1 MPALNHIEHT
11 NEVSS
16 AWKRKS
22 PISRKQ
28 IVVDCLK
35 NDKKYHEI
43 IVLDAAENGHVI
55 LKIDSQIPANARG
68 IFLLSLEKDLKEK
81 IDVGLSVWL
90 EPIGDKSKLRKL
102 RGVEVKSKDI

>member
-22 PISRKQ
+22 SISRKK
-28 IVVDCLK
+28 VVIDCLK
-35 NDKKYHEI
+35 SNKKYHEI
-43 IVLDAAENGHVI
+43 EVLEASENGHI
-55 LKIDSQIPANARG
+55 TLKINSQIPANLRG
-68 IFLLSLEKDLKEK
+68 IYLLSLEKKLKEH
-81 IDVGLSVWL
+81 IDQGLSVWL

-102 RGVEVKSKDI
+102 RGVEVRS